1 MHRQRRHV
9 LAIAAL
15 VAATTALTACSSS
28 SSDSSTSGADGDQ
41 NVVFAM
47 TSRGVSDLD
56 PLSDTLVT
64 NNAYTLDKIM
74 EPLVELQEDGT
85 IGPLLA
91 ESWEVSDDGLTWT
104 FHLQDDVT
112 FSDGSTFD
120 SADVLYSFQ
129 RHQEVGGS
137 LPISAPVDSFEA
149 PDASTFVVNLTSPYA
164 ALLADFATFAY
175 VIVPEDLNG
184 LDADEFF
191 EDPVGTGPFTV
202 GEWDVVSGEI
212 TLDANK
218 DYWQGAPS
226 VDSVEFVVVDDS
238 NQLVQQ
244 LLSGEVDLADNVP
257 ASALSEIEDSGS
269 ASVVQTPSWLE
280 YILAFNTVD
289 GVFAD
294 STVRRAVAQAIDRT
308 ALTEATTN
316 GTGTPA
322 TSFLPA
328 SILYSDQDI
337 DIAGYDVDAA
347 QADLD
352 STSQAGGFAT
362 SLIVESGDATLAAQ
376 ATAIQGYLAEIG
388 IEVSIESLDST
399 AFWNRFG
406 ARDYD
411 LAVVISTSDTGDPSN
426 LAGWQ
431 LDPDL
436 IDSYH
441 TGFDNAEV
449 QSLMDQG
456 LATSDDTQR
465 AEIYSQLQQLV
476 ADELPSVPLTYKSS
490 LIGVRDGIDGLVV
503 LPNGTTRLAGLTVS
517 E

>member
-1 MHRQRRHV
+1 MHPQRRPV

-15 VAATTALTACSSS
+15 LSAATALTACSSS
-28 SSDSSTSGADGDQ
+28 PSSSSGADDEQ

-56 PLSDTLVT
+56 PLSDVLVT
-64 NNAYTLDKIM
+64 NNAYTLDKIL
-74 EPLVELQEDGT
+74 EPLVELAPDGT

-104 FHLQDDVT
+104 FHLRDDVT
-112 FSDGSTFD
+112 FSDGSAFD

-129 RHQEVGGS
+129 RHQEVGGA
-137 LPISAPVDSFEA
+137 LPISAPVAGFEA
-149 PDASTFVVNLTSPYA
+149 PDASTFVVELTTPYA

-175 VIVPEDLNG
+175 TIVPADLDG
-184 LDADEFF
+184 KDADEFF
-191 EDPVGTGPFTV
+191 ADPVGTGPFTV
-202 GEWDVVSGEI
+202 GDWDVVSGEI
-212 TLDANK
+212 TLDANP

-226 VDSVEFVVVDDS
+226 VDSVEFVVVDDN

-257 ASALSEIEDSGS
+257 ASAIDEIDGS
-269 ASVVQTPSWLE
+269 DDASVVQTPSWLE

-289 GVFAD
+289 TEFAD
-294 STVRRAVAQAIDRT
+294 TSVRRAVAQALDRT
-308 ALTEATTN
+308 AIADATTN

-328 SILYSDQDI
+328 SIMYSDQDI
-337 DIAGYDVDAA
+337 DIPAYDVAA
-347 QADLD
+347 AKTDLAAAGQAD
-352 STSQAGGFAT
+352 GFAT
-362 SLIVESGDATLAAQ
+362 SLIVESGDATLMQQ
-376 ATAIQGYLAEIG
+376 ATAVQGYLQEIG
-388 IEVSIESLDST
+388 IDVSIEPLDST

-436 IDSYH
+436 VDSYH
-441 TGFDNAEV
+441 TGYANPEV
-449 QSLMDQG
+449 QDLMAQG
-456 LATSDDTQR
+456 LATTDDAARQS
-465 AEIYSQLQQLV
+465 IYSQLQQLV
-476 ADELPSVPLTYKSS
+476 ADESQTVPLAYKSS
-490 LIGVRDGIDGLVV
+490 LIGVRDGVDGLVV
-503 LPNGTTRLAGLTVS
+503 LPNGTTRLAGLSVS